1 MRQFLLIWLKERTV
15 QCWNER
21 EADFWE
27 SEELNILSFYR
38 KSVHL
43 LWNSDISETI
53 FTRLFITVSQKCRST
68 QKWKASFRRLCF
80 RFYSISGFRGQYH
93 RLFIPYVGIFCF
105 MLLWLTATQNIWQVP
120 YCPWN
125 FILLVDTFV
134 QIQTRFWIIALID
147 LITVLEA
154 AISTTRQRLIRN
166 DSVCKRIPI
175 PDHSLNNWIQK
186 NLWIARLKY

>member
-1 MRQFLLIWLKERTV
+1 MQFLLIWLKERTK
-15 QCWNER
+15 CWN

-27 SEELNILSFYR
+27 SEELNTVVLSKVGSSAIKFWYFR
-38 KSVHL
+38 DNFHEAFHHCLTKL
-43 LWNSDISETI
+43 QI
-53 FTRLFITVSQKCRST
+53 T
-68 QKWKASFRRLCF
+68 QKWKGSFRRLCF
-80 RFYSISGFRGQYH
+80 RFYSISDCRGQYH

-120 YCPWN
+120 YFPWN

-134 QIQTRFWIIALID
+134 QIQMRFWIIALID

-154 AISTTRQRLIRN
+154 AISTTRQRLVRN

-175 PDHSLNNWIQK
+175 ADHFLNNWIQK
-186 NLWIARLKY
+186 NLWIARLTY

>member
-1 MRQFLLIWLKERTV
+1 ML
-15 QCWNER
+15 
-21 EADFWE
+21 
-27 SEELNILSFYR
+27 
-38 KSVHL
+38 
-43 LWNSDISETI
+43 
-53 FTRLFITVSQKCRST
+53 
-68 QKWKASFRRLCF
+68 KWKRSRFLRKWGIKYTVVLSKVGSSAMKFWFFRDNFHEAFYHCLTKMQINTEMKRIISATLLSVLLYF
-80 RFYSISGFRGQYH
+80 RFSRH

-175 PDHSLNNWIQK
+175 TDHSLNNWIQK